1 MRFETIA
8 IHAGVVPDRET
19 GAIAPPIHLSTT
31 FEREPDL
38 SFRSGHIYSRE
49 SNPNRRALE
58 ASIAQ
63 LEGAATAA
71 CYASG
76 TAVTNAVLQALEPG
90 AHVIFPD
97 DVYYGTVK
105 LARDV
110 FAGWGL
116 TYTSVD
122 MSDIGNVERAMT
134 DRTRLVWIET
144 PTNPLIRVVDIAAI
158 ARVAKDRGASV
169 LVDNTVAS
177 PVLQRPLTLGADLV
191 MHSAT
196 THLGGHSDLLLGALV
211 AGSESHPIF
220 TKARFLQ
227 GTGGAVPS
235 PFECWLALRGIRTLS
250 LRVRAQTAS
259 AQRIAQFLCSHRKV
273 EAVHYPGLPS
283 HPGHEIATRQMAAPG
298 ALLSFQVRGG
308 REAAIAASNRLKLFT
323 RATSLGSTESL
334 IEHRHSVE
342 GPHTRAPENLL
353 RIAVGLEHV
362 DDLVD
367 DLAQALS

>member
-1 MRFETIA
+1 M
-8 IHAGVVPDRET
+8 
-19 GAIAPPIHLSTT
+19 STT

-38 SFRSGHIYSRE
+38 NFRGGHIYSRE
-49 SNPNRRALE
+49 TNPNRRALE
-58 ASIAQ
+58 SSIRQ
-63 LEGAATAA
+63 LEGGAAAA

-76 TAVTNAVLQALEPG
+76 TAVTNTVLQSLGPD

-97 DVYYGTVK
+97 DAYYGTIK

-110 FAGWGL
+110 FAAWGL
-116 TYTSVD
+116 RFTCVD
-122 MSDIGNVERAMT
+122 MSDLRNVENAMT

-144 PTNPLIRVVDIAAI
+144 PTNPLLRVVDIAAI
-158 ARVAKDRGASV
+158 ARIAKDNRASV
-169 LVDNTVAS
+169 IVDNTVAS
-177 PVLQRPLTLGADLV
+177 PVLQRPLALGADFV

-196 THLGGHSDLLLGALV
+196 KHLGGHSDLLLGALV
-211 AGSESHPIF
+211 AADENHPLF
-220 TKARFLQ
+220 MKARFLQ

-235 PFECWLALRGIRTLS
+235 PFECWLALRGIRTLA

-259 AQRIAQFLCSHRKV
+259 AERIAEFLYAHKKI

-283 HPGHEIATRQMAAPG
+283 HPGHEIAKRQMAAPG

-308 REAAIAASNRLKLFT
+308 RDAAIGVSNRLTLFT
-323 RATSLGSTESL
+323 RATSLGTTESL

-353 RIAVGLEHV
+353 RISVGLEHV
-362 DDLVD
+362 DDLVE
-367 DLAQALS
+367 DLEQGLA